1 MAVKVQI
8 DASEV
13 EALMRRYP
21 EKMLKLTKKSMRSAA
36 SESAKIIKRAGNPRF
51 ASLVGYKVASGKLS
65 GDLSA
70 AVGYFRSRQKEKS
83 DVDDWFKAYW
93 SEYGT
98 LENRYAGHR
107 FQRRRAARSRH
118 FRGGIMPRLLY
129 EGCKSDAVD
138 AYQRRLEKEMV
149 KNSKNETTA

>member
-36 SESAKIIKRAGNPRF
+36 SESANIIRRAGNPRF

-70 AVGYFRSRQKEKS
+70 AVGYFRSRQQEKS

-118 FRGGIMPRLLY
+118 FRGGIMPRLQY

-138 AYQRRLEKEMV
+138 AYQIRLEKEMV
-149 KNSKNETTA
+149 KNFEKEFKK

>member
-13 EALMRRYP
+13 EALMRCYP
-21 EKMLKLTKKSMRSAA
+21 EKMLKLTMKSMRSAA
-36 SESAKIIKRAGNPRF
+36 SESAKIIRRAGNPRF

-138 AYQRRLEKEMV
+138 AYQRKLEKEMV
-149 KNSKNETTA
+149 KNFDKEFKK

>member
-21 EKMLKLTKKSMRSAA
+21 EKMLNLTKKSMRSAA
-36 SESAKIIKRAGNPRF
+36 SESAKIIRRAGNPRF
-51 ASLVGYKVASGKLS
+51 ASLVGYKVASGKFS

-118 FRGGIMPRLLY
+118 FRGGIMPRLLD

-138 AYQRRLEKEMV
+138 AYQRKLEKEMV
-149 KNSKNETTA
+149 KNFDKEFRK

>member
-36 SESAKIIKRAGNPRF
+36 SESAKIIRRAGNPRF

-129 EGCKSDAVD
+129 EGCKSDAVE
-138 AYQRRLEKEMV
+138 AYQRRLENEIV
-149 KNSKNETTA
+149 KNFEKEFKK

>member
-21 EKMLKLTKKSMRSAA
+21 DKMLKLTKKSMRSAA
-36 SESAKIIKRAGNPRF
+36 SESAKIIRRAGNQRF

-118 FRGGIMPRLLY
+118 FRGGIMPRLQY

-138 AYQRRLEKEMV
+138 AYQIRLEKEMV
-149 KNSKNETTA
+149 KNFEKEFKK

>member
-36 SESAKIIKRAGNPRF
+36 SESAKIIRRAGNPRF

-118 FRGGIMPRLLY
+118 FRGGIMPRLQY

-138 AYQRRLEKEMV
+138 AYQIRLEKEMV
-149 KNSKNETTA
+149 KNFEKEFEK

>member
-36 SESAKIIKRAGNPRF
+36 AESAKIIRRAGNPRF
-51 ASLVGYKVASGKLS
+51 ASLVGYKVSSGKLS
-65 GDLSA
+65 GNLSA
-70 AVGYFRSRQKEKS
+70 AVGYFRSRQKEKN

-149 KNSKNETTA
+149 KNFDKEFKK

>member
-21 EKMLKLTKKSMRSAA
+21 EKMLNLTKKSMRSAA
-36 SESAKIIKRAGNPRF
+36 SESAKIIRRAGNPRF

-149 KNSKNETTA
+149 KDFDKEFRK

>member
-36 SESAKIIKRAGNPRF
+36 SESAKIIRRAGNPRF

-118 FRGGIMPRLLY
+118 FRGGIMPRLQY

-138 AYQRRLEKEMV
+138 AYQTRLEKEMV
-149 KNSKNETTA
+149 KNFEKEFKK

>member
-36 SESAKIIKRAGNPRF
+36 SESAKIIRRAGNPRF

-98 LENRYAGHR
+98 LENRYAAHK

-149 KNSKNETTA
+149 KNFEKEFKK

>member
-21 EKMLKLTKKSMRSAA
+21 EKMLNLTKKSMRSAA
-36 SESAKIIKRAGNPRF
+36 SESAKIIRRAGNPRF

-129 EGCKSDAVD
+129 EGCKSDAVE
-138 AYQRRLEKEMV
+138 AYQRRLENEIVKTFEKEF
-149 KNSKNETTA
+149 KK

>member
-1 MAVKVQI
+1 MAAKVQI
-8 DASEV
+8 DSSEV

-36 SESAKIIKRAGNPRF
+36 SESAKIIRKAGNPRF

-129 EGCKSDAVD
+129 EGCKSDAVE

-149 KNSKNETTA
+149 KNFDKEFKK

>member
-36 SESAKIIKRAGNPRF
+36 AESAKIIRRAGNPRF

-65 GDLSA
+65 GNLSA

-83 DVDDWFKAYW
+83 EVDDWFKAYW

-149 KNSKNETTA
+149 KNFDKEFKK